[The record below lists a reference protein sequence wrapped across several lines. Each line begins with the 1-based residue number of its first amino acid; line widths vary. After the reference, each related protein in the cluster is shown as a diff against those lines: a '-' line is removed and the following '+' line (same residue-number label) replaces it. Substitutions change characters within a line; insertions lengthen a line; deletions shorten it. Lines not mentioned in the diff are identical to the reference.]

1 MRWAGSCTRR
11 QTYTSQRTC
20 RRSELYAA
28 FKTFYSVQTPEEISQ
43 VAISCRRFIEGL
55 ANTLY
60 PAKNEQVKGRDV
72 DAKAYRN
79 RLWAYIEERL
89 DASKQ
94 TRDLVK
100 TGLQDLGSRIDKMDK
115 LANKGAHE
123 NITLLE
129 VDRLLIALVTVT
141 YDLLSLTPPPAEVP
155 IEPHLSE
162 IYKFIETIDKDR
174 GNEEKNPS

>member
-1 MRWAGSCTRR
+1 
-11 QTYTSQRTC
+11 
-20 RRSELYAA
+20 
-28 FKTFYSVQTPEEISQ
+28 
-43 VAISCRRFIEGL
+43 
-55 ANTLY
+55 
-60 PAKNEQVKGRDV
+60 
-72 DAKAYRN
+72 
-79 RLWAYIEERL
+79 
-89 DASKQ
+89 
-94 TRDLVK
+94 
-100 TGLQDLGSRIDKMDK
+100 MDK

-174 GNEEKNPS
+174 GNEE